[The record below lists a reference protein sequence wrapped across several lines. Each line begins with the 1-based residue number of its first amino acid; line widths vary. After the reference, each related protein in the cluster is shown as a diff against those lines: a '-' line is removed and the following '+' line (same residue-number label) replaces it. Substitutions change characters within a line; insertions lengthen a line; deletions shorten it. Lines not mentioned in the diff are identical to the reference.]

1 VKETDVRNLNAVR
14 GQGARAD
21 NVVLL
26 DCGRA
31 SKVTKGFPFFL
42 LFEFGSAPYDR
53 LLL

>member
-1 VKETDVRNLNAVR
+1 VRNLNAVR

-31 SKVTKGFPFFL
+31 SKVTKGFPFL
-42 LFEFGSAPYDR
+42 LFFEGGWAPYDR